1 MDELI
6 TIKKTEGIETVNARE
21 LWEKLKSKREFAN
34 WIKDRVELFI
44 EGADFII
51 DKIVK
56 VQIEGNR
63 EVSRPVI
70 EYYLTIDTAKH
81 LAMLERNEIGRKI
94 RQYFIDFEKR
104 NQAKIPQTYAEALR
118 LCADQVEQIE
128 AQKQALQ
135 IAQPKVEFHDAV
147 TQSSNTL
154 DIAQIAKLLANGY
167 GRNQLFAELRSRKIF
182 MRNNQPYQ
190 RYVDLG
196 YFKIVES
203 TFVRGNGS
211 VGVRTKTVAFQRGIE
226 FIMRELSK

>member
-1 MDELI
+1 MELI
-6 TIKKTEGIETVNARE
+6 NVENRAGIETVNARE
-21 LWEKLKSKREFAN
+21 LWEKLESKREFAN

-81 LAMLERNEIGRKI
+81 IAMLERNEIGRKI
-94 RQYFIDFEKR
+94 RKYFIDFEKR
-104 NQAKIPQTYAEALR
+104 NQPQIPQTYAEALR

-135 IAQPKVEFHDAV
+135 IADPKIQFHDAV
-147 TQSSNTL
+147 AQSENTL
-154 DIAQIAKLLANGY
+154 DMNQVSKLLNMGY
-167 GRNQLFAELRSRKIF
+167 GRNSLISKLKELKIF
-182 MRNNQPYQ
+182 MANGQPYQ
-190 RYVDLG
+190 RYVDAG
-196 YFKIVES
+196 YFKLVES
-203 TFVRGNGS
+203 PYTTPYGKIKAS
-211 VGVRTKTVAFQRGIE
+211 IKTVAFQRGVE